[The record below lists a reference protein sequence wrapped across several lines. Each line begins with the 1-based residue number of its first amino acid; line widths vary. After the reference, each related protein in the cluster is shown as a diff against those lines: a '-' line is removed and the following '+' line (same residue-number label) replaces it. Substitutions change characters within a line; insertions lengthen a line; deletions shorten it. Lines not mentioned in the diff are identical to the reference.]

1 MIRFKKTLLLTL
13 LAMDLIVVNFAIAS
27 SLDGSTDT
35 NEAVLSTKVVTS
47 YDWTGVYVGG
57 FIGGASSATITDSEP
72 QYSNGDYW
80 NLSGLNNQY
89 NTNASFIGGATIGYN
104 WQMKETPL
112 LLGLEGEYGYLGMN
126 GSNPDPNS
134 ATYNSDPINIAF
146 GQPTDNAAHSTK
158 IGGSYGYGLIGGRIG
173 YAMDRALIYIKSG
186 GVFTTT
192 QSTYNDSN
200 YDSSISGK
208 RNNNA
213 GYALGAGI
221 EYALPFTWAKDISL
235 KTEYL
240 YFGINRTTQSS
251 EVSGD
256 NNNQTVNYTS
266 NISGIH
272 TAKIG
277 VNYKF

>member
-1 MIRFKKTLLLTL
+1 MLVIFNTALANEKT
-13 LAMDLIVVNFAIAS
+13 N
-27 SLDGSTDT
+27 
-35 NEAVLSTKVVTS
+35 KS
-47 YDWTGVYVGG
+47 YDWTGVYIGG
-57 FIGGASSATITDSEP
+57 FIGGASSANVTDSEP
-72 QYSNGDYW
+72 QYPEGGYW
-80 NLSGLNNQY
+80 NQSGFNNQY
-89 NTNASFIGGATIGYN
+89 NTNASFIGGATVGYN

-134 ATYNSDPINIAF
+134 ATFNADPTNFII
-146 GQPTDNAAHSTK
+146 GQPTDNGVHSTK
-158 IGGSYGYGLIGGRIG
+158 IGGSYGYGLVGGRIG
-173 YAMDRALIYIKSG
+173 YAIDRALVYIKSG
-186 GVFTTT
+186 AVFTTT

-200 YDSSISGK
+200 YDTSITGK

-221 EYALPFTWAKDISL
+221 EYALPFTWAKDISV

-240 YFGINRTTQSS
+240 YFGLDRTSPVS
-251 EVSGD
+251 GLSGD
-256 NNNQTVNYTS
+256 NNSLTLNYTS
-266 NISGIH
+266 NINGIH